1 MVSALHKAGGRFVS
15 EPSRRHEKN
24 IGRSLEF
31 PSERAG
37 LSLRLVRRTQARDK
51 MSRQPA
57 SFVMNRKKVSW
68 SLIQFSMGFFSFL

>member
-1 MVSALHKAGGRFVS
+1 MS

-31 PSERAG
+31 LSERAG
-37 LSLRLVRRTQARDK
+37 LSLRLVSRTQARDK

-57 SFVMNRKKVSW
+57 SFVMNRIK
-68 SLIQFSMGFFSFL
+68 LLGA